1 MVCWVSFSGA
11 KIVKICVNTKFF
23 CNCWDICVI
32 FSTFAGEM
40 REIKWILSLIGLCVV
55 LAMHSQSIVMETA
68 IEDVLEDIYNQLS
81 EDDEILQEDV
91 QEQLMNIAANPI
103 DLNHT
108 NADELAELMFL
119 SDEQIDAILMYQY
132 EHGFKEIYE
141 LQLIDCLKDY
151 EIRNLLPFVRVDSLE
166 VQEFRSSGGE
176 KMYFR
181 EVFHYAKHEMTL
193 RTDAR
198 NIEDFE
204 GDPMYGKL
212 RYRFNYRNRVQAGVT
227 AMMAASD
234 GRLAMGDRWDYG
246 GYIQLKNIGPMKT
259 IVAGNYQASFGYG
272 LVVGSPFKRGKSAYI
287 QSTATTDEGL
297 KKYSSV
303 GDSYNYFHG
312 MGATA
317 RVSRWADVSAFYSLR
332 KGKEEAWNHVV
343 GVNATG
349 RWNRLKVGITAVE
362 TIEATNSSQF
372 RERSQASY
380 SLEVKR
386 REASGVMG
394 VNARW
399 NMGKVDIW
407 GEVATSHG
415 NKWGVGVITGV
426 RYRPISDVNLLAIY
440 RYYSPEFDN
449 VYANSLCSW
458 SRMKDE
464 HGGYLG
470 VEYNRLKNWQLSAF
484 GDIWKT
490 GFETMAQADFIPQKD
505 YRMHTRFRVKR
516 KDEKDTYSLRWNM
529 VYEFGQ
535 WKMKTQ
541 ADGNMVQAK
550 GAWTY
555 GWSVLQDVEYRFSKV
570 PIVLQLRAQAFDAR
584 EWNNRVYIYENDV
597 LYAYAIPFVYGL
609 GGRFWLNARYKIN
622 DIFSLYLRVSETIY
636 QRTWAMEHDKKSTRT
651 DVHALLRVKL

>member
-1 MVCWVSFSGA
+1 MSQ
-11 KIVKICVNTKFF
+11 FF
-23 CNCWDICVI
+23 R
-32 FSTFAGEM
+32 TFAVEM
-40 REIKWILSLIGLCVV
+40 NKIRRIIMCMGLCV
-55 LAMHSQSIVMETA
+55 AMATYGQDVRVEQVME
-68 IEDVLEDIYNQLS
+68 DIFNQLS
-81 EDDEILQEDV
+81 EDGDLSYEDI
-91 QEQLMNIAANPI
+91 EEELLSITDNPM
-103 DLNHT
+103 DLNT
-108 NADELAELMFL
+108 VTQEELSRLMFL

-166 VQEFRSSGGE
+166 VQGFRSSGGK

-193 RTDAR
+193 RMDAR

-212 RYRFNYRNRVQAGVT
+212 RYRFNYRNRVQAGV
-227 AMMAASD
+227 SVL
-234 GRLAMGDRWDYG
+234 RRQGDEAIRQEGERWDYG
-246 GYIQLKNIGPMKT
+246 GYIQLKDIGPMKT
-259 IVAGNYQASFGYG
+259 VVAGNYQASFGYG

-312 MGATA
+312 VGATA
-317 RVSRWADVSAFYSLR
+317 RVSSWADVSAFYSLR
-332 KGKEEAWNHVV
+332 KGKEDAWNHVV

-362 TIEATNSSQF
+362 TIEATSSQF

-380 SLEVKR
+380 SLEVKDDESKR
-386 REASGVMG
+386 RATSGVMG

-399 NMGKVDIW
+399 NIGKVDIW

-415 NKWGVGVITGV
+415 NTWGVGVITGV
-426 RYRPISDVNLLAIY
+426 RYRPISDLNLLAIY

-484 GDIWKT
+484 GDVWKT
-490 GFETMAQADFIPQKD
+490 GFETMAQADFVPQKD

-529 VYEFGQ
+529 VYNFGQ

-570 PIVLQLRAQAFDAR
+570 PIVLQFRAQAFDAR

-622 DIFSLYLRVSETIY
+622 DTFSLYLRVSETIY
-636 QRTWAMEHDKKSTRT
+636 QRAWAMEHDKKSTRT

>member
-1 MVCWVSFSGA
+1 MVYLVSFSGA

-40 REIKWILSLIGLCVV
+40 KGIRWILSLVGLCVV
-55 LAMHSQSIVMETA
+55 LAMHGQSVA

-81 EDDEILQEDV
+81 EDDELLQEDV

-103 DLNHT
+103 NLNHT

-141 LQLIDCLKDY
+141 LQLIDCLRDY

-193 RTDAR
+193 RMDAR

-204 GDPMYGKL
+204 DDPMYGKL
-212 RYRFNYRNRVQAGVT
+212 RYRFNYRNRVQAGV
-227 AMMAASD
+227 SVL
-234 GRLAMGDRWDYG
+234 RRQGDEAIRQEGERWDYG
-246 GYIQLKNIGPMKT
+246 GYIQLKDIGPMKT

-312 MGATA
+312 VGATA
-317 RVSRWADVSAFYSLR
+317 RVSNWADVSAFYSLR

-349 RWNRLKVGITAVE
+349 RWNRLKVGVTAVE

-386 REASGVMG
+386 RDVSGVMG

-470 VEYNRLKNWQLSAF
+470 VEYNRLRNWQLSAF
-484 GDIWKT
+484 GDVWKT
-490 GFETMAQADFIPQKD
+490 GFETMAQADFVPQKD

-555 GWSVLQDVEYRFSKV
+555 GWSVLQDVEYRFSEV

-584 EWNNRVYIYENDV
+584 EWNNRIYIYENDV
-597 LYAYAIPFVYGL
+597 LYAYAIPFVYGF

-622 DIFSLYLRVSETIY
+622 DTFSVYLRVSETIY
-636 QRTWAMEHDKKSTRT
+636 QNAWAMKHNKNCTRA
-651 DVHALLRVKL
+651 DVHALLGVKL

>member
-1 MVCWVSFSGA
+1 MTSSIHAESF
-11 KIVKICVNTKFF
+11 TLD
-23 CNCWDICVI
+23 DI
-32 FSTFAGEM
+32 
-40 REIKWILSLIGLCVV
+40 
-55 LAMHSQSIVMETA
+55 
-68 IEDVLEDIYNQLS
+68 LEDIYNQLS
-81 EDDEILQEDV
+81 EDGEIPLEDV
-91 QEQLMNIAANPI
+91 QEELIEIAQNPI
-103 DLNHT
+103 NLNQT
-108 NADELAELMFL
+108 TVNELSQLHFL
-119 SDEQIDAILMYQY
+119 SDEQIDAILLYQY
-132 EHGFKEIYE
+132 LHPFQEIYE

-151 EIRNLLPFVRVDSLE
+151 EIRNLLPFVYV
-166 VQEFRSSGGE
+166 GE
-176 KMYFR
+176 AKEEKNMYFR
-181 EVFHYAKHEMTL
+181 EVFHYAKHEITL

-212 RYRFNYRNRVQAGVT
+212 RYRFNYQNRVMAGVT
-227 AMMAASD
+227 I
-234 GRLAMGDRWDYG
+234 GRTPGATWENINYG
-246 GYIQLKNIGPMKT
+246 GFIELRDMGPMKR
-259 IVAGNYQASFGYG
+259 IVAGNYQANFGYG
-272 LVVGSPFKRGKSAYI
+272 LVIGSPFKRGKTAYI

-297 KKYSSV
+297 KKFGSV

-312 MGATA
+312 VGATA
-317 RVSRWADVSAFYSLR
+317 KVSSWADVSAFYSLR
-332 KGKEEAWNHVV
+332 EGKEEWNHVV

-349 RWNRLKVGITAVE
+349 RWNRLKVGVTAVE
-362 TIEATNSSQF
+362 NIEATSSQF
-372 RERSQASY
+372 KERSQASY
-380 SLEVKR
+380 SLKVKGDETKR
-386 REASGVMG
+386 RVASGVMG

-407 GEVATSHG
+407 GEMATSHG
-415 NKWGVGVITGV
+415 NKWGMGVITGV

-484 GDIWKT
+484 GDVWKS
-490 GFETMAQADFIPQKD
+490 GFETMVQADFIPKKD

-516 KDEKDTYSLRWNM
+516 KDKKDTYSLRWNM

-541 ADGNMVQAK
+541 ADGNLVQTNNAL
-550 GAWTY
+550 TY
-555 GWSVLQDVEYRFSKV
+555 GWSVLQDVEYRFSEV
-570 PIVLQLRAQAFDAR
+570 PVVLQFRAQAFDAQ

-622 DIFSLYLRVSETIY
+622 DIFFLYLRVSETIY
-636 QRTWAMEHDKKSTRT
+636 QNAWAIEHDKKSTRT
-651 DVHALLRVKL
+651 DVHALLRIKL

>member
-1 MVCWVSFSGA
+1 MSQ
-11 KIVKICVNTKFF
+11 FF
-23 CNCWDICVI
+23 R
-32 FSTFAGEM
+32 TFAVEM
-40 REIKWILSLIGLCVV
+40 NKIRRIIMCMGLCV
-55 LAMHSQSIVMETA
+55 AMATYGQDVRVEQVME
-68 IEDVLEDIYNQLS
+68 DIFNQLS
-81 EDDEILQEDV
+81 EDGDLSYEDI
-91 QEQLMNIAANPI
+91 EEELLSIADNPM
-103 DLNHT
+103 DLNT
-108 NADELAELMFL
+108 VTQEELSRLMFL

-166 VQEFRSSGGE
+166 VQGFRSSGGK

-193 RTDAR
+193 RMDAR

-212 RYRFNYRNRVQAGVT
+212 RYRFNYRNRVQAGV
-227 AMMAASD
+227 SVL
-234 GRLAMGDRWDYG
+234 RRQGDEAIRQEGERWDYG
-246 GYIQLKNIGPMKT
+246 GYIQLKDIGPMKT
-259 IVAGNYQASFGYG
+259 VVVGNYQASFGYG

-312 MGATA
+312 VGATA

-332 KGKEEAWNHVV
+332 KGKEDAWNHVV

-362 TIEATNSSQF
+362 NIEATSSQF

-380 SLEVKR
+380 SLEVKDDESKR
-386 REASGVMG
+386 RATSGVMG

-426 RYRPISDVNLLAIY
+426 RYRPISDLNLLAIY

-464 HGGYLG
+464 HGGYFG
-470 VEYNRLKNWQLSAF
+470 VEYNRLKNWQFSAF

-535 WKMKTQ
+535 WKIKTQ

-555 GWSVLQDVEYRFSKV
+555 GWSVLQDVEYRFSEV

-622 DIFSLYLRVSETIY
+622 DTFSLYLRVSETIY
-636 QRTWAMEHDKKSTRT
+636 HNAWAMEYDKKSTRT

>member
-1 MVCWVSFSGA
+1 MN
-11 KIVKICVNTKFF
+11 KIGRIIILFLSCVAIVTYGQ
-23 CNCWDICVI
+23 DIP
-32 FSTFAGEM
+32 M
-40 REIKWILSLIGLCVV
+40 
-55 LAMHSQSIVMETA
+55 
-68 IEDVLEDIYNQLS
+68 EDIMEDIFNQLS
-81 EDDEILQEDV
+81 EDGDLPYEDI
-91 QEQLMNIAANPI
+91 EEGLLNIAANPI
-103 DLNHT
+103 NLNHT
-108 NADELAELMFL
+108 NADELSELIFL

-141 LQLIDCLKDY
+141 LQLIDCLRDY
-151 EIRNLLPFVRVDSLE
+151 EIRNLLPFVYVGDAKE
-166 VQEFRSSGGE
+166 NID
-176 KMYFR
+176 MYFQ

-193 RTDAR
+193 RMDAR

-212 RYRFNYRNRVQAGVT
+212 RYRFNYQNRVQAGVT
-227 AMMAASD
+227 I
-234 GRLAMGDRWDYG
+234 GRSTGVPWEEIDYG
-246 GYIQLKNIGPMKT
+246 GYIQLKDIGPMKT
-259 IVAGNYQASFGYG
+259 VVAGNYQASFGYG

-287 QSTATTDEGL
+287 QSTATTDEEL

-312 MGATA
+312 VGATA
-317 RVSRWADVSAFYSLR
+317 RVSSRTDVSAFYSLR

-349 RWNRLKVGITAVE
+349 RWNRLKVGVTAVE
-362 TIEATNSSQF
+362 TIEATSSQF

-380 SLEVKR
+380 SLEAKR
-386 REASGVMG
+386 RATSGVMG

-470 VEYNRLKNWQLSAF
+470 VEYNRLRNWQLSAF
-484 GDIWKT
+484 GDMWKT
-490 GFETMAQADFIPQKD
+490 GFETMVQADFIPQKD

-541 ADGNMVQAK
+541 ADGNMVQAE

-555 GWSVLQDVEYRFSKV
+555 GWSVLQDVEYRFSEV
-570 PIVLQLRAQAFDAR
+570 PIVLQFRAQAFDAR
-584 EWNNRVYIYENDV
+584 AWNNRVYIYENDV
-597 LYAYAIPFVYGL
+597 LYAHAIPFVYGL

-622 DIFSLYLRVSETIY
+622 DTFSVYLRVSETVY
-636 QRTWAMEHDKKSTRT
+636 QQTWAAENDRKSHHT
-651 DVHALLRVKL
+651 DVHGLLRVQL

>member
-1 MVCWVSFSGA
+1 MVCLVSFSGA
-11 KIVKICVNTKFF
+11 KILKICVNTKFF
-23 CNCWDICVI
+23 CKCWDICVI

-40 REIKWILSLIGLCVV
+40 KRIRWILSLVGLCVV
-55 LAMHSQSIVMETA
+55 LAMHGQSVV

-103 DLNHT
+103 NLNNT

-151 EIRNLLPFVRVDSLE
+151 EIRNLLPFVEVKGDRLE
-166 VQEFRSSGGE
+166 AKG
-176 KMYFR
+176 KDIYFR

-193 RTDAR
+193 RVDAR

-212 RYRFNYRNRVQAGVT
+212 RYRFNYRNRVQAGV
-227 AMMAASD
+227 SVL
-234 GRLAMGDRWDYG
+234 RRQGDEAIRQEGERWDYG
-246 GYIQLKNIGPMKT
+246 GYIQLKDIGPMKT
-259 IVAGNYQASFGYG
+259 VVAGNYQASFGYG

-303 GDSYNYFHG
+303 GDSYNFFHG
-312 MGATA
+312 VGATA
-317 RVSRWADVSAFYSLR
+317 RVSNWADVSAFYSLR

-362 TIEATNSSQF
+362 TIEQPTPAPSLKG
-372 RERSQASY
+372 RENCIGA
-380 SLEVKR
+380 
-386 REASGVMG
+386 MG

-470 VEYNRLKNWQLSAF
+470 VEYNRLNNWQLSAF
-484 GDIWKT
+484 GDVWKT
-490 GFETMAQADFIPQKD
+490 GFETMVQADFIPQKD

-550 GAWTY
+550 GARTY
-555 GWSVLQDVEYRFSKV
+555 GWSVLQDVEYRFSEV

-584 EWNNRVYIYENDV
+584 EWNNRIYIYENDV
-597 LYAYAIPFVYGL
+597 LYAYAIPFVYGF

-622 DIFSLYLRVSETIY
+622 DTFSVYLRVSETIY
-636 QRTWAMEHDKKSTRT
+636 QDAWAMEHNKNCTRA

>member
-1 MVCWVSFSGA
+1 MVCLVSFSGA
-11 KIVKICVNTKFF
+11 KIIKICVNTKFF

-40 REIKWILSLIGLCVV
+40 REIKWILSLVGLCVV
-55 LAMHSQSIVMETA
+55 LAMHGQSVA

-103 DLNHT
+103 NLNNT

-151 EIRNLLPFVRVDSLE
+151 EIRNLLPFVEVKGERLE
-166 VQEFRSSGGE
+166 AKG
-176 KMYFR
+176 KDMYFR

-193 RTDAR
+193 RVDAR

-227 AMMAASD
+227 
-234 GRLAMGDRWDYG
+234 LDRATGAPWEKVNYG
-246 GYIQLKNIGPMKT
+246 GYIQLKDIGPMKT

-312 MGATA
+312 VGATE
-317 RVSRWADVSAFYSLR
+317 RVSNWADVSAFYSLR

-362 TIEATNSSQF
+362 TIEATSSQF

-386 REASGVMG
+386 RDVSGAMG

-407 GEVATSHG
+407 GEVATSHE

-464 HGGYLG
+464 HGGYFG

-484 GDIWKT
+484 GDVWKT
-490 GFETMAQADFIPQKD
+490 GFETMVQTDFIPQKD

-570 PIVLQLRAQAFDAR
+570 PIVLQFRAQAFDAR
-584 EWNNRVYIYENDV
+584 EWNNRIYIYENDV

-622 DIFSLYLRVSETIY
+622 DTFSVYLRVSETIY
-636 QRTWAMEHDKKSTRT
+636 QNAWAMEHNKNCTRA

>member
-1 MVCWVSFSGA
+1 MVCLVSFSGA
-11 KIVKICVNTKFF
+11 KIIKICVNTKFF
-23 CNCWDICVI
+23 CNCWYICVI

-40 REIKWILSLIGLCVV
+40 KVIRRIILSAMLCVV
-55 LAMHSQSIVMETA
+55 MTAYGNDFSID
-68 IEDVLEDIYNQLS
+68 DVLEDIYNQLCEEEQTPM
-81 EDDEILQEDV
+81 EDWN
-91 QEQLMNIAANPI
+91 EQLLEIAANPI
-103 DLNHT
+103 NLNHT
-108 NADELAELMFL
+108 NADELSRLMFL
-119 SDEQIDAILMYQY
+119 SDEQIDAILLYQY
-132 EHGFKEIYE
+132 QQPFQDVYE

-151 EIRNLLPFVRVDSLE
+151 EIRNLLPFVYVGDTKEDKKL
-166 VQEFRSSGGE
+166 
-176 KMYFR
+176 YFR
-181 EVFHYAKHEMTL
+181 EIFHYANHEITL
-193 RTDAR
+193 RTDVR

-204 GDPMYGKL
+204 GDPMYAKL
-212 RYRFNYRNRVQAGVT
+212 RYRFNYQNHIQAGVT
-227 AMMAASD
+227 I
-234 GRLAMGDRWDYG
+234 GRSTGVPWEDIDYG
-246 GYIQLKNIGPMKT
+246 GYIQLKDVGPMKT
-259 IVAGNYQASFGYG
+259 VVAGNYQASFGYG
-272 LVVGSPFKRGKSAYI
+272 LVLGSPFKRGKSAYI

-297 KKYSSV
+297 KKFTSV
-303 GDSYNYFHG
+303 GDSYDYFHG
-312 MGATA
+312 VGATA
-317 RVSRWADVSAFYSLR
+317 KVSSWADVSAFYSLR

-343 GVNATG
+343 GMNATG
-349 RWNRLKVGITAVE
+349 RWNRLKVGVTAVE

-415 NKWGVGVITGV
+415 NTWGVGVITGV
-426 RYRPISDVNLLAIY
+426 RYRPISDLNLLAIY

-449 VYANSLCSW
+449 IYANSLCSW

-484 GDIWKT
+484 GDVWKT
-490 GFETMAQADFIPQKD
+490 GFETMAQADFIPQKN

-529 VYEFGQ
+529 VYNFGQ

-555 GWSVLQDVEYRFSKV
+555 GWSVLQDVEYRFSEV

-622 DIFSLYLRVSETIY
+622 DTFSVYLRVSETIY
-636 QRTWAMEHDKKSTRT
+636 QRTWAIEHDKKSTRT

>member
-1 MVCWVSFSGA
+1 MK
-11 KIVKICVNTKFF
+11 KIIYLIFLFF
-23 CNCWDICVI
+23 FFLSITYAQTYHLEDI
-32 FSTFAGEM
+32 
-40 REIKWILSLIGLCVV
+40 
-55 LAMHSQSIVMETA
+55 
-68 IEDVLEDIYNQLS
+68 LEDIYNQLS
-81 EDDEILQEDV
+81 EDGEAPEFIQEELIEIAQ
-91 QEQLMNIAANPI
+91 NPI
-103 DLNHT
+103 NLNQT
-108 NADELAELMFL
+108 TANELSRLHFL
-119 SDEQIDAILMYQY
+119 SDEQIDAILLYQY
-132 EHGFKEIYE
+132 LHPFQEIYE

-151 EIRNLLPFVRVDSLE
+151 EIRNLLPFVYVGQIKE
-166 VQEFRSSGGE
+166 E
-176 KMYFR
+176 KNMYFR
-181 EVFHYAKHEMTL
+181 EVFHYAKHEITL

-212 RYRFNYRNRVQAGVT
+212 RYRFNYQNRVMAGVT
-227 AMMAASD
+227 I
-234 GRLAMGDRWDYG
+234 GRTPGATWENIDYG
-246 GYIQLKNIGPMKT
+246 GFIELRDMGPMKR
-259 IVAGNYQASFGYG
+259 IVAGNYQANFGYG
-272 LVVGSPFKRGKSAYI
+272 LVIGSPFKREKTAYI
-287 QSTATTDEGL
+287 QSTSTTDEGL
-297 KKYSSV
+297 KKFGSV

-312 MGATA
+312 VGATA
-317 RVSRWADVSAFYSLR
+317 KVNSWADVSAFYSLR
-332 KGKEEAWNHVV
+332 KGKEEWNHVV

-349 RWNRLKVGITAVE
+349 RWNRLKVGVTAME
-362 TIEATNSSQF
+362 NIEATSSQF
-372 RERSQASY
+372 KERSQTSY
-380 SLEVKR
+380 SLEVKGDETKR
-386 REASGVMG
+386 RVASGVMG

-415 NKWGVGVITGV
+415 NKWGMGVITGV

-484 GDIWKT
+484 GDVWKS

-505 YRMHTRFRVKR
+505 YHMHTRFRVKR
-516 KDEKDTYSLRWNM
+516 KDEKDTYSFRWNM

-541 ADGNMVQAK
+541 ADGNMVQAE
-550 GAWTY
+550 GEWTY
-555 GWSVLQDVEYRFSKV
+555 GWSLLQDVEYRFSQV
-570 PIVLQLRAQAFDAR
+570 PIVLQLRAQAFDAQ

-636 QRTWAMEHDKKSTRT
+636 QNAWAIEHNKKSTRT
-651 DVHALLRVKL
+651 DVHALLRIKL

>member
-1 MVCWVSFSGA
+1 MVCLVSFSGA

-40 REIKWILSLIGLCVV
+40 KGIRWILSLVGLCVV
-55 LAMHSQSIVMETA
+55 LAMHGQSVA

-81 EDDEILQEDV
+81 EEDEILQEDV

-103 DLNHT
+103 NLNNT

-132 EHGFKEIYE
+132 EHGFKDIYE
-141 LQLIDCLKDY
+141 LQLIYCLKDY
-151 EIRNLLPFVRVDSLE
+151 EIRNLLPFVEVKGDRLE
-166 VQEFRSSGGE
+166 AKG
-176 KMYFR
+176 KDMYFR

-193 RTDAR
+193 RVDAR

-246 GYIQLKNIGPMKT
+246 GYIQLKDIGSMKT
-259 IVAGNYQASFGYG
+259 VVAGNYQASFGYG

-287 QSTATTDEGL
+287 QSTATTDDGL

-312 MGATA
+312 VGATA
-317 RVSRWADVSAFYSLR
+317 RVSSWADVSAFYSLR

-362 TIEATNSSQF
+362 TIEATSSQF

-386 REASGVMG
+386 RDVSGVMG

-484 GDIWKT
+484 GDVWKT

-570 PIVLQLRAQAFDAR
+570 PIVLQFRAQAFDAR

-609 GGRFWLNARYKIN
+609 GGRFWLNALYKIN
-622 DIFSLYLRVSETIY
+622 DTFSVYLRVSETIY
-636 QRTWAMEHDKKSTRT
+636 QNAWAMEHNKNCTRA

>member
-1 MVCWVSFSGA
+1 MKRVWIIAFVFVSCMTLTIHAESFSL
-11 KIVKICVNTKFF
+11 
-23 CNCWDICVI
+23 D
-32 FSTFAGEM
+32 
-40 REIKWILSLIGLCVV
+40 
-55 LAMHSQSIVMETA
+55 A
-68 IEDVLEDIYNQLS
+68 ILEDIYNQLS
-81 EDDEILQEDV
+81 EDGEIPLEDV
-91 QEQLMNIAANPI
+91 QEDLLDIAAHPI
-103 DLNHT
+103 NLNQT
-108 NADELAELMFL
+108 TADELSRLRFL
-119 SDEQIDAILMYQY
+119 NDEQIDAILLYQY
-132 EHGFKEIYE
+132 EHPFQEIYE

-151 EIRNLLPFVRVDSLE
+151 EIRNLLPFVYVGAVDSD
-166 VQEFRSSGGE
+166 E
-176 KMYFR
+176 KMYIR
-181 EVFHYAKHEMTL
+181 EVFHYAKHEITL

-198 NIEDFE
+198 NIEDYE

-212 RYRFNYRNRVQAGVT
+212 RYRFNYQNRVMAGVT
-227 AMMAASD
+227 I
-234 GRLAMGDRWDYG
+234 DRTPGATWKNINYG
-246 GYIQLKNIGPMKT
+246 GFIELRDMGPMKR
-259 IVAGNYQASFGYG
+259 IVAGNYQAHFGYG
-272 LVVGSPFKRGKSAYI
+272 LVIGSPFKRGKTAYI

-297 KKYSSV
+297 KKFGSV

-312 MGATA
+312 VGATA
-317 RVSRWADVSAFYSLR
+317 KVSSWADISAFYSLR
-332 KGKEEAWNHVV
+332 KGKKKWNHVV

-362 TIEATNSSQF
+362 NIGATNSSQF

-380 SLEVKR
+380 SLEAKR
-386 REASGVMG
+386 RKASGVMG

-484 GDIWKT
+484 GDVWKN

-505 YRMHTRFRVKR
+505 YRMHTRFRIKR

-541 ADGNMVQAK
+541 ADGNMVQAE

-555 GWSVLQDVEYRFSKV
+555 GWSVLQDVVYSFSEV

-636 QRTWAMEHDKKSTRT
+636 QNAWAIEHDKKSTRT
-651 DVHALLRVKL
+651 DVHALLRIKL